1 MKTWLLPH
9 PYKIAGQVLLF
20 VMLALIFSSIYIESA
35 LFQRSSWLM
44 IAAQIA
50 IYVAIVLMSIS
61 REKDEDE
68 MTSSLRGRALKEVG
82 YCLLVIYAIYHIVEV
97 AMGEQPYM
105 LRDEEFITPFLAWV
119 AYYCRFEGLLKRS
132 RKREFTL

>member
-1 MKTWLLPH
+1 M
-9 PYKIAGQVLLF
+9 LF
-20 VMLALIFSSIYIESA
+20 RSSIYIESA

-50 IYVAIVLMSIS
+50 IYVGIVMMSIS

-68 MTSSLRGRALKEVG
+68 MTSSLRGLALKEVS
-82 YCLLVIYAIYHIVEV
+82 YCLLVIYALSQIIEV
-97 AMGEQPYM
+97 AMGEQPYI
-105 LRDEEFITPFLAWV
+105 LRDEELITPFLAWV

>member
-9 PYKIAGQVLLF
+9 PCKKAGQVLLF

-50 IYVAIVLMSIS
+50 IYVAIVMMSIS

-82 YCLLVIYAIYHIVEV
+82 YCLLVIYALSQIIEV
-97 AMGEQPYM
+97 AMGEQPYI
-105 LRDEEFITPFLAWV
+105 LRDEELITPFLAWV